1 MKKDLSLL
9 YLGGTGGFF
18 LLHLLLLSDEKFYCN
33 GYENIDSIIK
43 KQWSKNF
50 NNWKSRE
57 TWPSNYQTYLTVTR
71 NRKLFFHCHEYV
83 NWEKSQDQKIFL
95 YTNLETQ
102 LALSKLKKSF
112 IYIKNN
118 EHIIDKLEEKV
129 YSTSVQFENETYHY
143 LVPELISKS
152 DCAIKL
158 QLLLKNPEYEL
169 QKIGIRINHKQKSF
183 IDFWVDL
190 HPTYIIKLLKDA

>member
-43 KQWSKNF
+43 KQWSKDF
-50 NNWKSRE
+50 DNWKSRE
-57 TWPSNYQTYLTVTR
+57 TWPSNYQTYLKVTH

-112 IYIKNN
+112 IYIKDKVNLV
-118 EHIIDKLEEKV
+118 DKLEEKA
-129 YSTSVQFENETYHY
+129 YSTSIQIENVAYHY

-152 DCAIKL
+152 DYAIKL
-158 QLLLKNPEYEL
+158 QSLLKNPDYEL
-169 QKIGIRINHKQKSF
+169 QKIGITINDKQKSF

-190 HPTYIIKLLKDA
+190 HPNYILKLLKDA